1 MLRRKEKFEMGR
13 YLVLWE
19 EEPAHTSADVQERL
33 AMLNTCAPGVQ
44 KGLDS
49 GMIKEWGAMLGIHK
63 GFGVYEGSEVEV
75 AAFLQQFAPWF
86 RSEVHA
92 VLSMAELGQVFAQ

>member
-1 MLRRKEKFEMGR
+1 MAR

-19 EEPAHTSADVQERL
+19 EEPAHTPANPQERL
-33 AMLNTCAPGVQ
+33 ALWKVGGQAVL

-49 GMIKEWGAMLGIHK
+49 GIIKEWGSMLGAHK
-63 GFGVYEGSEVEV
+63 GFGVYEGSEAEV
-75 AAFLQQFAPWF
+75 CAFLQQFAPWF

-92 VLSMAELGQVFAQ
+92 VISAHEAAKLLDSLMP